1 MHNSISTCSDERSFI
16 GTNQSVISYTF
27 YLPNKKWSKVE
38 AERKRLKGKGKP
50 PVGSQLFKDAFAN
63 GIERNLRGMREHFPG
78 WVMRLYTDVD
88 PDESLCKMICN
99 NDDLFWCD
107 VRQLPGGQNM
117 SKYFPKTW
125 RFLAMGDPTIDL
137 FSIRD
142 LDSELS
148 NREAAA
154 IQDWLEVG
162 KPFNLFRDFPKG
174 HDRPILGGLW
184 GGKNSLIGYELGKQ
198 LLNQLLERAVEQND
212 TKWALDQGLIGDV
225 VYLPYETKFVAYD
238 SYHCTKW
245 NKSGNVRPFPTQREG
260 NEFLGSQ
267 VLWKLNPEP
276 PTCPE
281 ECRPTH
287 GKHWKRC

>member
-1 MHNSISTCSDERSFI
+1 NSISTCSDERSFI

-38 AERKRLKGKGKP
+38 AERKKLKG
-50 PVGSQLFKDAFAN
+50 KDAFAN
-63 GIERNLRGMREHFPG
+63 GIEGNLRGMREHFPG

-88 PDESLCKMICN
+88 PDQSLCEIICG

-117 SKYFPKTW
+117 SKYFAKTW
-125 RFLAMGDPTIDL
+125 RFLAMGIQQLTY
-137 FSIRD
+137 

-154 IQDWLEVG
+154 IQDWLEVETSRRVMIVQFLVDCG
-162 KPFNLFRDFPKG
+162 EEKT
-174 HDRPILGGLW
+174 
-184 GGKNSLIGYELGKQ
+184 LIGYELGKQ

-281 ECRPTH
+281 SVDQHTENIGSDANKACTLFEATLLYPM
-287 GKHWKRC
+287 